1 MSDFKLDL
9 INYKKTKNSVANIK
23 IDVKKNEQFTNI
35 EELKF
40 QEDKNFL
47 EIKNLKLKKISS
59 YPLKV

>member
-23 IDVKKNEQFTNI
+23 IDVKKNEQSTNI
-35 EELKF
+35 EKLKF

-47 EIKNLKLKKISS
+47 EIKNLKLKK
-59 YPLKV
+59 